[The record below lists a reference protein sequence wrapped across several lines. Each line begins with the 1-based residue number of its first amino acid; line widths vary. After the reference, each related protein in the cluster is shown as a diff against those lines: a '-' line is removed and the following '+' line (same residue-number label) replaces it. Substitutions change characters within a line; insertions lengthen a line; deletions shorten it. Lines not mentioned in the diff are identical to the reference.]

1 MVCMHVSRRCWN
13 LLLTEPTV
21 AAEKTNPIVMNQ
33 KAEPAEMMQTGE
45 PNVMGKMEHAFMG
58 KTEPAV
64 IIQKTMGLA

>member
-33 KAEPAEMMQTGE
+33 KAEPAEMM
-45 PNVMGKMEHAFMG
+45 
-58 KTEPAV
+58 
-64 IIQKTMGLA
+64 